1 MEQIDD
7 QLDEGVRLVNVNV
20 FDRIAR
26 KVLGYVK
33 ENNLFGQ
40 ILKYSEFEEKC
51 CSRLELDKSQFE
63 MIIRFLE
70 CKSNCKIVESNVK
83 IIKFDAANATITDKE
98 LSLRR
103 LEDAKVMIEQDMV
116 KLEEEIERSKEEAR
130 EAIKQNNKSKCMN
143 ILRRKAR
150 LTQQLDHKLNQ
161 FDNIE
166 TLEDQLLNS
175 DANKQILE
183 ALAKSSQALKAKQP
197 SADQVDDLLFSIEDA
212 MESQKSLLHDISRP
226 IGGQL
231 FDEDELQE
239 ELNQLIEED
248 EIEKIAVSSS
258 SSVEPPKKVTVS
270 SAIGSKVPQLD
281 ATTSSTP
288 ASEEDDLFERLRRLK
303 SPPAAKPTLNSAKKD
318 KLRYA
323 LIDDDL

>member
-1 MEQIDD
+1 M
-7 QLDEGVRLVNVNV
+7 NVNV

-33 ENNLFGQ
+33 ENKLFGQ
-40 ILKYSEFEEKC
+40 ILKYSEFEASI
-51 CSRLELDKSQFE
+51 CSALDLDKQQLE

-70 CKSNCKIVESNVK
+70 CKSNCTMAESNVK
-83 IIKFDAANATITDKE
+83 LIKFEDGNAKITDKE

-103 LEDAKVMIEQDMV
+103 LEDAKVMIEQDMM
-116 KLEEEIERSKEEAR
+116 KLEEEIERCKEEAR
-130 EAIKQNNKSKCMN
+130 EAIKQKNKSKCMN
-143 ILRRKAR
+143 ILKKKAR
-150 LTQQLDHKLNQ
+150 LSQQLEHKLNQ

-175 DANKQILE
+175 DTNKQILE

-197 SADQVDDLLFSIEDA
+197 SADQVDDLLISIEDA

-231 FDEDELQE
+231 VDEDDLEE

-258 SSVEPPKKVTVS
+258 SGTQ
-270 SAIGSKVPQLD
+270 IDLSKRAAKSKP
-281 ATTSSTP
+281 AAPSTP
-288 ASEEDDLFERLRRLK
+288 EEDESDELFERLRRLK
-303 SPPAAKPTLNSAKKD
+303 GPPTAKPTPDAKQERV
-318 KLRYA
+318 RYA
-323 LIDDDL
+323 LLDDDL